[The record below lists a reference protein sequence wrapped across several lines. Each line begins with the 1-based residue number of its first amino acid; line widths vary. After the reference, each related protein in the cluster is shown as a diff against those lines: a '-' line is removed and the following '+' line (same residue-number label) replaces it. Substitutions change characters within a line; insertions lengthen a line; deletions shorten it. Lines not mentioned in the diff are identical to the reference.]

1 MGRAVT
7 LLGHTCTGHGG
18 FPPRPN
24 DSANQDVLYVN
35 GTPVQVVG
43 GHWVVHSDGDS
54 SHDGTLADGSS
65 LWFVDG
71 KAIGLIGSN
80 VSCGSVVAEG
90 SDFVFSD

>member
-24 DSANQDVLYVN
+24 DTANNFVF
-35 GTPVQVVG
+35 VG
-43 GHWVVHSDGDS
+43 GIPVHCVGDHWVVHSDGDS
-54 SHDGTLADGSS
+54 SHDGVLADGSS
-65 LWFVDG
+65 LWFIGGRAV
-71 KAIGLIGSN
+71 GLIGSSI
-80 VSCGSVVAEG
+80 SCGSAVAEG